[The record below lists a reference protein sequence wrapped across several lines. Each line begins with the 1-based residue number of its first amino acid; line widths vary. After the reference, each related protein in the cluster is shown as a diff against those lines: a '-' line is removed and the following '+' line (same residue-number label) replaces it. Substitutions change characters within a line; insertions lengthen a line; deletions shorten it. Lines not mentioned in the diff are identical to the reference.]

1 MTHYDFITICM
12 TNIPCSY
19 EKAESMWYENTKFSD
34 ILPNIVNPV
43 IQMGEDKK
51 GRRYLVIHEKGYKL
65 ISTSF
70 NID

>member
-1 MTHYDFITICM
+1 MEHYDFITLCM
-12 TNIPCSY
+12 NNIPCSY

-51 GRRYLVIHEKGYKL
+51 GSRWLLIHEKGHTL
-65 ISTSF
+65 ISTIF

>member
-1 MTHYDFITICM
+1 MTHYYFITLCM
-12 TNIPCSY
+12 THIPCSY

-34 ILPNIVNPV
+34 ILPNIINPV

>member
-1 MTHYDFITICM
+1 MEHYDFITFCM

-51 GRRYLVIHEKGYKL
+51 SRRYLVIHEKGYKL

-70 NID
+70 NLD

>member
-1 MTHYDFITICM
+1 MEHYYFITLCM
-12 TNIPCSY
+12 TSIPCSY

-51 GRRYLVIHEKGYKL
+51 GRRYLVIHEKGYKR
-65 ISTSF
+65 ISTIF
-70 NID
+70 NI

>member
-1 MTHYDFITICM
+1 MTHYDFITLCM

-34 ILPNIVNPV
+34 ILPGIINHV
-43 IQMGEDKK
+43 IQIGEGKK
-51 GRRYLVIHEKGYKL
+51 GKYLLIYEKGHPR

-70 NID
+70 DI

>member
-1 MTHYDFITICM
+1 MTHYDFITLCM

-19 EKAESMWYENTKFSD
+19 EKAESMWYEETKFSD

-43 IQMGEDKK
+43 IQMGEDEK
-51 GRRYLVIHEKGYKL
+51 GSRWLLIREKGYKR
-65 ISTSF
+65 ISTIF

>member
-34 ILPNIVNPV
+34 ILPGIINP
-43 IQMGEDKK
+43 IIHIGENKK
-51 GRRYLVIHEKGYKL
+51 GRYMTIQEEGHPR
-65 ISTSF
+65 ISTIF
-70 NID
+70 NI